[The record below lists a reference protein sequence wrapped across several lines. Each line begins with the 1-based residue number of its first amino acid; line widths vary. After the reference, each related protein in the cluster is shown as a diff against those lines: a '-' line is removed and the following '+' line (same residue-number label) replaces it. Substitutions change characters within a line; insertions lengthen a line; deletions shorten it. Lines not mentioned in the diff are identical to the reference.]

1 MSYVKFKV
9 YTESVYL
16 YIMKM
21 LSLKLDDDIFL
32 ESEKITKKM
41 KCSRNRYIN
50 DAVKL
55 YNKFNERNLLRQQLA
70 KESKLTRNTSM
81 EILEEFEDLINEIDE
96 KI

>member
-1 MSYVKFKV
+1 
-9 YTESVYL
+9 
-16 YIMKM
+16 MKM

-32 ESEKITKKM
+32 DTEKITKKM

-50 DAVKL
+50 DALKL

-70 KESKLTRNTSM
+70 DESKLARNTSI
-81 EILEEFEDLINEIDE
+81 EILQEFEDLINEIDE

>member
-1 MSYVKFKV
+1 MFNIIIKV
-9 YTESVYL
+9 YTKSVYL

-41 KCSRNRYIN
+41 NCSRNRYIN
-50 DAVKL
+50 DALRL
-55 YNKFNERNLLRQQLA
+55 YNAFNERNLLRQQLA
-70 KESKLTRNTSM
+70 HESKLTRSTSM
-81 EILEEFEDLINEIDE
+81 EILEEFEGLIKEIDE

>member
-1 MSYVKFKV
+1 
-9 YTESVYL
+9 
-16 YIMKM
+16 M

-32 ESEKITKKM
+32 DTEKITKKM

-70 KESKLTRNTSM
+70 KESKLTRNASM